1 MSSQTVTIIVVL
13 ILMYLV
19 YYYYIRPK
27 TEEKSE
33 VVPDAK
39 PPANPCAAYALGD
52 TNLPDACLKNIWA
65 GSGCTLEET
74 VNIPDYK
81 AWWKTQTHQAVKDDM
96 AKWATLKST
105 LHRERC
111 YGTDKSKWPA

>member
-1 MSSQTVTIIVVL
+1 MSSSTVTIIIVL

-19 YYYYIRPK
+19 YYYYVRPMI
-27 TEEKSE
+27 EEKAV

-39 PPANPCAAYALGD
+39 PPVNPCAAYALGD

-65 GSGCTLEET
+65 GSGCINAET
-74 VNIPDYK
+74 VNIPEYN

-96 AKWATLKST
+96 TKWSKFTDTLR
-105 LHRERC
+105 RERC
-111 YGTDKSKWPA
+111 YGTDKTKWPA